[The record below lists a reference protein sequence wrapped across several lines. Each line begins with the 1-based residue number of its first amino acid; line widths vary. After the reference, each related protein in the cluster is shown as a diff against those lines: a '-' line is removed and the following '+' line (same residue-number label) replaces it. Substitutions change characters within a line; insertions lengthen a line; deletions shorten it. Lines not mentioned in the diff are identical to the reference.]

1 MISHGEKEQGFVV
14 QQSGHVEDDLVN
26 NLCFI
31 GETFIVRLINSLW
44 IKFATRSRSIDI
56 SIK

>member
-1 MISHGEKEQGFVV
+1 MVRKNKGLYCNSQGI
-14 QQSGHVEDDLVN
+14 VEDDLVN

-31 GETFIVRLINSLW
+31 GETLIVRLINSLW

-56 SIK
+56 CIK